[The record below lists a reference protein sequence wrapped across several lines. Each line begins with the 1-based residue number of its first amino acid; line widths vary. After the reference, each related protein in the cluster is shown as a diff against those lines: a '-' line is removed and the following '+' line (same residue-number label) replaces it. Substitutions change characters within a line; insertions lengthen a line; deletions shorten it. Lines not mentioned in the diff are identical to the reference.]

1 VADPDLSTPEKQ
13 AAHLAK
19 LLTDDRAADERRY
32 ERDRAAADPVTYLR
46 LIVAGLQRLRTIEY
60 LLLAI
65 LLLMFWVAL
74 VAFKHLGWSWW

>member
-1 VADPDLSTPEKQ
+1 
-13 AAHLAK
+13 
-19 LLTDDRAADERRY
+19 
-32 ERDRAAADPVTYLR
+32 VTYLR
-46 LIVAGLQRLRTIEY
+46 PRVASLQRLRTVEY